1 MVAIGQ
7 AIQTTKDAVK
17 GATALIKNGTS
28 AVKSVMDKATAT
40 APGYTVNAYPNPLE
54 QFASFNCVWTLA
66 ALTPTELNN
75 PQIYRKTGQL
85 KNVVMSSAG
94 RFDSARVKTAYGTPE
109 FYINNFVMK
118 TVIGANQKTG
128 NSNAVKFEWDIY
140 EPYSMGLLLQSLQ
153 IAARNAGYLNYLD
166 NAVYVLRL
174 QFMGFDEDG
183 RRLESVKDKYFVLK
197 LVGVKFQVTESGS
210 NYKMEAVP
218 YNHIGFS
225 DQVNT
230 AYSDIKLAADSKNG
244 TVEELLVSGTRSLC
258 AALNEVETTLVKEK
272 RLQYPD
278 IYDIQFP
285 EAAEEF
291 TSFAEYKPL
300 AVTATMDP
308 KKADNP
314 TDAKVVAGTNY
325 ERPKNLTV
333 NAIGK
338 SDFGYSQSNGGNFL
352 FKRPGDSIDEKT
364 GLVKRDTMVID
375 PKNRSFQFTQGQS
388 ITSIIN
394 QIILSSQY
402 AKDNVKP
409 KSDGFIY
416 WWKIDVQV
424 ELLQFDDWTG
434 DFAKK
439 FTYRVVPFKIHH
451 TVFTNPNSA
460 PMGYDELSKKIVKKY
475 AYIYSGQNVDVL
487 KFDININ
494 NLFYTG
500 TNPSSENKSATV
512 VDRNQDGTAE
522 KLNSVPKQ
530 GEGTAENAKAANIGR
545 ARNLRD
551 PYAKSPP
558 AKGGAGT
565 ADTEQKV
572 AEAFHRAFVEGTSAD
587 LVKVNLEILG
597 DPYWIVDSGMGNYFA
612 PVANKDSQI
621 TNDGTM
627 NYESGD
633 VFVYLTFQTPADVN
647 ETTGLY
653 NFALV
658 GKESPFS
665 GIYRVVLC
673 ENVFADGT
681 FKQRLDCVR
690 MPGQVT
696 EFKELPPET
705 KKMPTDAATSPTTV
719 TEGQEKPKTSVID
732 DSLPRNSNTG
742 TTMKA

>member
-1 MVAIGQ
+1 MVAVGQ
-7 AIQTTKDAVK
+7 AFQTTKEAVK
-17 GATALIKNGTS
+17 GAVALIKDGTS
-28 AVKSVMDKATAT
+28 QVKSSLDRVSAT
-40 APGYTVNAYPNPLE
+40 APGYIVNPFPNPLE
-54 QFASFNCVWTLA
+54 QFASFTCVWTLA
-66 ALTPTELNN
+66 ALTPAELNN
-75 PQIYRKTGQL
+75 PAIYRRSGEL
-85 KNVVMSSAG
+85 KNIVMSSAG
-94 RFDSARVKTAYGTPE
+94 RFDESRVNTAYGKPE

-118 TVIGANQKTG
+118 SVIAPTTKTG

-153 IAARNAGYLNYLD
+153 VAARNAGYLNYLD
-166 NAVYVLRL
+166 NAVYVLRA
-174 QFMGFDEDG
+174 QFKGFDEDG
-183 RRLESVKDKYFVLK
+183 RRLESIKDKYFVLK
-197 LVGVKFQVTESGS
+197 LTGVKFQVNESGS
-210 NYKMEAVP
+210 SYKMEAVP

-225 DQVNT
+225 DQINT
-230 AYSDIKLAADSKNG
+230 SYSDVKLAADSKNG
-244 TVEELLVSGTRSLC
+244 TVEELLVTGTRSLC
-258 AALNEVETTLVKEK
+258 AALNQVEATLVNEK
-272 RLQYPD
+272 RIQYPD
-278 IYDIQFP
+278 VYDIQFP
-285 EAAEEF
+285 ETAEEF
-291 TSFAEYKPL
+291 TSYAEYKPL

-308 KKADNP
+308 RSVDSP
-314 TDAKVVAGTNY
+314 SGTKVISGTKL
-325 ERPKNLTV
+325 ETPKNLTV
-333 NAIGK
+333 NAIGR
-338 SDFGYSQSNGGNFL
+338 SDFGFSQANGGNFL
-352 FKRPGDSIDEKT
+352 FKRPGDIIDEKT
-364 GLVKRDTMVID
+364 GVVKRDNMVID
-375 PKNRSFQFTQGQS
+375 PKNRSFQFAQGQT
-388 ITSIIN
+388 ITAMIN

-439 FTYRVVPFKIHH
+439 YTYRVVPFKIHH
-451 TVFTNPNSA
+451 TVFSNPNAA
-460 PMGYDELSKKIVKKY
+460 PIGYEEIAKKIVKKY
-475 AYIYSGQNVDVL
+475 SYIYTGQNVDVL

-494 NLFYTG
+494 NLFFTG
-500 TNPSSENKSATV
+500 TNPSSENNSALV
-512 VDRNQDGTAE
+512 ADRNQDGTAE
-522 KLNSVPKQ
+522 KLNSVPVQ
-530 GEGTAENAKAANIGR
+530 GEGAASTSKAANFGR

-551 PYAKSPP
+551 PNAMRPLV
-558 AKGGAGT
+558 KGGPGT
-565 ADTEQKV
+565 ADTEQKI

-587 LVKVNLEILG
+587 LVKVSLEILG
-597 DPYWIVDSGMGNYFA
+597 DPYWMIDSGMGNYFA
-612 PVANKDSQI
+612 SAPTKDSQI

-673 ENVFADGT
+673 ENVFSDGV

-696 EFKELPPET
+696 EFRELPAET
-705 KKMPTDAATSPTTV
+705 KKMSTDATSSPATV
-719 TEGQEKPKTSVID
+719 TEGQEKPKISVID
-732 DSLPRNSNTG
+732 SALPRSSNTG

>member
-1 MVAIGQ
+1 MVAVGQ
-7 AIQTTKDAVK
+7 AFNTTRESAK
-17 GATALIKNGTS
+17 GAVAVIKDGTAQ
-28 AVKSVMDKATAT
+28 VKSTADKSSAT
-40 APGYTVNAYPNPLE
+40 APGYTVNAFPNPLE
-54 QFASFNCVWTLA
+54 QFASFTCVWTLA
-66 ALTPTELNN
+66 ALTPEELNN
-75 PQIYRKTGQL
+75 PSTYRRKGEL

-94 RFDSARVKTAYGTPE
+94 RFDEARVNTAYGKPE

-118 TVIGANQKTG
+118 SVIASTHKTG

-174 QFMGFDEDG
+174 QFKGFNEDG
-183 RRLESVKDKYFVLK
+183 QRLESIKDKYFVLK
-197 LVGVKFQVTESGS
+197 LTGVKFQVTESGS
-210 NYKMEAVP
+210 NYRMEAVP

-230 AYSDIKLAADSKNG
+230 TYSDVKLAADSKNG

-272 RLQYPD
+272 RIQYPD

-285 EAAEEF
+285 ETAEEF
-291 TSFAEYKPL
+291 TSFSQYKPL
-300 AVTATMDP
+300 TVSATMDP
-308 KKADNP
+308 KAVDKP
-314 TDAKVVAGTNY
+314 TDSKTIAGTKL
-325 ERPKNLTV
+325 ETPKNLTV

-352 FKRPGDSIDEKT
+352 FKRPGDTIDEKT
-364 GLVKRDTMVID
+364 GLVKRDNMVID
-375 PKNRSFQFTQGQS
+375 PKNRSFQFAQGQS
-388 ITSIIN
+388 ITAMIN

-409 KSDGFIY
+409 KSDGFIT

-439 FTYRVVPFKIHH
+439 FTYRVVPFKVHH
-451 TVFTNPNSA
+451 TVFSNPNAA
-460 PMGYDELSKKIVKKY
+460 PIGYEELAKKIVKKY
-475 AYIYSGQNVDVL
+475 AYIYTGQNVDVL

-494 NLFYTG
+494 NLFFTG
-500 TNPSSENKSATV
+500 TSPSAENKSATV
-512 VDRNQDGTAE
+512 VDRNQDGTSE
-522 KLNSVPKQ
+522 KLNSVPVQ
-530 GEGTAENAKAANIGR
+530 GEGTAETAKAANFGR

-551 PYAKSPP
+551 PKAHVPP
-558 AKGGAGT
+558 AKGGSGT

-587 LVKVNLEILG
+587 LIKVNLEILG
-597 DPYWIVDSGMGNYFA
+597 DPYWMVDSGMGNYFA
-612 PVANKDSQI
+612 SVPAKGAQI

-653 NFALV
+653 DFSLV

-696 EFKELPPET
+696 EFKGLPPEA
-705 KKMPTDAATSPTTV
+705 KKMPTDPASSPTTV
-719 TEGQEKPKTSVID
+719 TQGQEKPKTSVID
-732 DSLPRNSNTG
+732 DSLPRNANTG
-742 TTMKA
+742 TTMRA